1 MKRMT
6 TAAAIAVTATLAL
19 SGCAKKSGQDA
30 PASSGGKTTV
40 RVLISGD
47 TNVQDLWTKGIV
59 PGFTKANPGVDVKVE
74 LDLHGEHD
82 SQNLAKMAAA
92 VKGDKDAG
100 FDMVDGGF
108 VVQAARASLLL
119 SADPGT
125 ITGLADVPPDFVKAG
140 AGGGIPYRGSSVLL
154 AYNPAKVTNPPKT
167 LDDLLAWIKAHKG
180 QFTYN
185 SPKSG
190 GSGSSFVTTVL
201 DKYLTADE
209 QQKLR
214 TSYAKDLEAKWDKG
228 FAELKSLN
236 PYVYQSGVYPNGNS
250 QVLQLLSGGSISM
263 APVWSDQFISGQ
275 KNGQIPATI
284 KAMQI
289 SNPSFT
295 GGAAYLGIPKNSPNK
310 DAAIKLANYVLTPEA
325 QDVIAK
331 TIAGYPVIPLDKL
344 PADTQAI
351 FKEAHPDTLRPT
363 YFSEVSSDMSKAWDD
378 KVPGQ

>member
-1 MKRMT
+1 MKRLNTVAVLAAT
-6 TAAAIAVTATLAL
+6 TTLAL
-19 SGCAKKSGQDA
+19 TGCAKKSTDDA
-30 PASSGGKTTV
+30 PGSAGGRTTV

-59 PGFTKANPGVDVKVE
+59 PGFTKANPGIDVKVE

-100 FDMVDGGF
+100 FDIVDGGF
-108 VVQAARASLLL
+108 VAQAARASLLL
-119 SADPGT
+119 PADPET

-154 AYNPAKVTNPPKT
+154 AYNPAKVSNPPKT
-167 LDDLLAWIKAHKG
+167 LDELLAWIKANKG

-236 PYVYQSGVYPNGNS
+236 AFVYQGGVYPNGNS

-275 KNGQIPATI
+275 KSGQIPATI

-310 DAAIKLANYVLTPEA
+310 DAAIKLTNYVLTPEA

-351 FKEAHPDTLRPT
+351 FKEAHPDNLRPT
-363 YFSEVSSDMSKAWDD
+363 YFSEVGSDMSKAWDD

>member
-1 MKRMT
+1 MKRIHTVAVLAAT
-6 TAAAIAVTATLAL
+6 TTLAL
-19 SGCAKKSGQDA
+19 SGCAKKSTDDA
-30 PASSGGKTTV
+30 PASAGGRTTV

-59 PGFTKANPGVDVKVE
+59 PGFTKANPGIDVKVE

-100 FDMVDGGF
+100 FDIVDGGF
-108 VVQAARASLLL
+108 VAQAARASLLL
-119 SADPGT
+119 PADPET
-125 ITGLADVPPDFVKAG
+125 ITGLADVPPDIVKAG

-154 AYNPAKVTNPPKT
+154 AYNPAKVKNPPKT
-167 LDDLLAWIKAHKG
+167 LDELLAWIKANKG

-214 TSYAKDLEAKWDKG
+214 TSYAKELEPKWDKG

-236 PYVYQSGVYPNGNS
+236 AFVYQGGVYPNGNS

-275 KNGQIPATI
+275 KSGQIPATI

-310 DAAIKLANYVLTPEA
+310 DAAIKLTNYVLTPDA
-325 QDVIAK
+325 QNVIAK

-351 FKEAHPDTLRPT
+351 FKEAHPENLRPT
-363 YFSEVSSDMSKAWDD
+363 YFAEVGSDMSKAWDD